1 MQIRK
6 IMPKSI
12 TREGFSRYGRVIEYP
27 ERPKAPKNKNLFKVI
42 VRQPDHGWRIAY
54 LVVRERSIDRL
65 EQHPD
70 SLESFEPVS
79 GKGLIYL
86 STKKDPRRVECF
98 YLDKPVILKK
108 GIWHGVV
115 ALSAD
120 FDVKITENSKVK
132 CIYWRL

>member
-1 MQIRK
+1 
-6 IMPKSI
+6 MPKII
-12 TREGFSRYGRVIEYP
+12 TRAGFGRYGWVIEYP
-27 ERPKAPKNKNLFKVI
+27 GRSTAPKDKNLFKII
-42 VRQPDHGWRIAY
+42 VRQPDPGWRIAY
-54 LVVRERSIDRL
+54 LVVRERSVDRL